1 MDFSFF
7 KNMFASKD
15 DSGKKGQEESKPV
28 AKEEEEAFV
37 AEAISESAPLADD
50 EENRLNEN
58 EGLSDSRRHGRRQRR
73 QNGRRREKASRE
85 DKESDVPSLSDDE
98 VQALMSKL
106 EEFVAY
112 SAKSLVDQPELVST
126 KVVEREGSKLILVSC
141 DKKDT
146 GKIIGRSGKI
156 IAAIRILV
164 SGAAS
169 RNGIKA
175 TVDIDE

>member
-15 DSGKKGQEESKPV
+15 DSGKKDLKES
-28 AKEEEEAFV
+28 AQADA
-37 AEAISESAPLADD
+37 AEASEETVQTEETPEDAGIAVKED
-50 EENRLNEN
+50 EG
-58 EGLSDSRRHGRRQRR
+58 GLSAQRRRGGRRQRR
-73 QNGRRREKASRE
+73 PNGRRRERRPQE
-85 DKESDVPSLSDDE
+85 DSESVAEPLSDEE
-98 VQALMSKL
+98 VEAVMSKL

-112 SAKSLVDQPELVST
+112 SAKSLVDAPELVST
-126 KVVEREGSKLILVSC
+126 KVVDREGSRLILVSC

-169 RNGIKA
+169 RRGIKA
-175 TVDIDE
+175 SVDIDE